1 MTTLGGLRLGTAF
14 RTQDGRVGVR
24 WGVEGHHVGRAAC
37 LWLDGHG
44 FTATPPAD
52 TPADPLD
59 LPALLAERDELLA
72 LTHDLLIDSE
82 AERRGREA
90 ERGEV
95 ARLLEVYVNEAEGER
110 SVLAVG
116 SDAWRA
122 VRQRL
127 ALARCL
133 LEDVRARGPAAAP
146 DPPARLA
153 ARVREL
159 EGALRGLL
167 DALLTHAGDAA
178 YYTRALAPAR
188 AALTGAG
195 GKQPT

>member
-1 MTTLGGLRLGTAF
+1 MTTLGELGPGDVF
-14 RTQDGRVGVR
+14 RKGDGT
-24 WGVEGHHVGRAAC
+24 
-37 LWLDGHG
+37 LWLRHGYHDRRYATAMPLGADGGGKLFHVDD
-44 FTATPPAD
+44 PVE
-52 TPADPLD
+52 PLD
-59 LPALLAERDELLA
+59 LPALLKERDELLGA
-72 LTHDLLIDSE
+72 VHDLLIDSE

-95 ARLLEVYVNEAEGER
+95 VRLLEVYAAEAEGER

-127 ALARCL
+127 ALARRL

-146 DPPARLA
+146 LPPARLA

-159 EGALRGLL
+159 EGALRGLVRDCTADGDPVEPRRQVL
-167 DALLTHAGDAA
+167 DS
-178 YYTRALAPAR
+178 AR
-188 AALTGAG
+188 AALEGV
-195 GKQPT
+195 KPCPE